1 MMIKDLSSASRKA
14 AIALL
19 GVSES
24 HFHRLTRAG
33 VFSAK
38 ERGSYDLKQVVGSW
52 VQYHLDGKSAGDHAT
67 EKRLLT
73 VAQRKKLELDM
84 EERRR
89 ELVPLAEAQEAFNEA
104 MVIVSSQLDGLP
116 GRGAMELAGMNDP
129 ALVRAWLFEET
140 RRIRDAAANR
150 LEEFFSGPARG
161 RNTETPAPEDGG
173 SMGEPV
179 PDTPKRKR
187 GARTVEE

>member
-1 MMIKDLSSASRKA
+1 MQVKDLNGASRMA

-19 GVSES
+19 GVSEA
-24 HFHRLTRAG
+24 HFHRLMRAG
-33 VFSAK
+33 VFAPK
-38 ERGSYDLKQVVGSW
+38 ERGVYDLKQVVAAW
-52 VQYHLDGKSAGDHAT
+52 VKYHLDGKSAGDHAT

-73 VAQRKKLELDM
+73 IAQRAKLELDM

-89 ELVPLAEAQEAFNEA
+89 ELVPLAEAHEAFNEA
-104 MVIVSSQLDGLP
+104 MVIVASQLDGLP
-116 GRGAMELAGMNDP
+116 GRGAMELAGMHEP
-129 ALVRAWLFEET
+129 AMVRAWLFEET

-161 RNTETPAPEDGG
+161 RNPEAASSEDGG

-179 PDTPKRKR
+179 PDPAEGEC
-187 GARTVEE
+187 GAWALEE